1 MKHLL
6 IILISILLLSSFLTS
21 CKKKETLY
29 KWQTSSGSEWKTIR
43 GKNNNLQYKGE
54 VKREYI
60 IFGDYIFDGLGSL
73 THPDGRKYV
82 GEWKDGRKNGQG
94 TETETWSVDG
104 DKYEGEFKDGKRHG
118 QGTYTSSYVGKY
130 EGEYKEGEFH
140 GQGKRTYLNGEK
152 YEGEWK
158 NGKRWEGKQLNKNG
172 KITEIY
178 FLGRKGKYYE
188 PSSVNNSPLPDWLFY
203 FMTSSFLPPELYVED
218 LRPFL
223 SILSYN
229 LTNWVRKFDFKKK
242 DNWNRHT
249 WLDFTFFQWCFTI
262 LFLLPIIFILRIIF
276 IEKFKVLKSNK
287 DKEGS

>member
-1 MKHLL
+1 VKHLL
-6 IILISILLLSSFLTS
+6 IILSILLLSSFITS
-21 CKKKETLY
+21 CGKNGHGTETYSTGVGRSKYVGEFLWGNRHGKGTMTFPNGISNY
-29 KWQTSSGSEWKTIR
+29 VGEFRWGKQHGQGTWTWSDGENYSGEWKD
-43 GKNNNLQYKGE
+43 GKYHGQGTETWL
-54 VKREYI
+54 
-60 IFGDYIFDGLGSL
+60 F
-73 THPDGRKYV
+73 GRKYV
-82 GEWKDGRKNGQG
+82 GEYKDGVKNGQG
-94 TETETWSVDG
+94 TLTLSD
-104 DKYEGEFKDGKRHG
+104 
-118 QGTYTSSYVGKY
+118 
-130 EGEYKEGEFH
+130 
-140 GQGKRTYLNGEK
+140 GEK

-178 FLGRKGKYYE
+178 FLGIKGKYYE

-242 DNWNRHT
+242 DNRNRYT

-262 LFLLPIIFILRIIF
+262 LFLLPVILILRIIF